1 MVTNTVSVDYLTKPL
16 QVFQE
21 VGRVLRPG
29 RLDNEPTDGIHPRFD
44 CWRFGCET
52 IYCFSIPGEGL
63 DKCSQM
69 KRGRIFLL
77 QKKHGSRFSSLSGA
91 TDSDKKM
98 VTLGLV
104 LYGLFRSRQKTTFLD
119 A

>member
-29 RLDNEPTDGIHPRFD
+29 RLDNEPTDGINPRFD

-69 KRGRIFLL
+69 KGGGFFVL
-77 QKKHGSRFSSLSGA
+77 QNKHGFRFSFPSGA
-91 TDSDKKM
+91 TDSNIKW
-98 VTLGLV
+98 
-104 LYGLFRSRQKTTFLD
+104 
-119 A
+119 